1 MSLSYSNWLQLV
13 ILLKQA
19 KEILNQMQDGRQD
32 LVDRLNLLCSESNYL
47 HGISDSFKISTVIY
61 RGLQD

>member
-1 MSLSYSNWLQLV
+1 
-13 ILLKQA
+13 
-19 KEILNQMQDGRQD
+19 MQDGSQD

-61 RGLQD
+61 RGLQDWKDNLSELRSQTKAVR